1 VTCPNHRANP
11 QPGPAARRT
20 IHAMNERSEDDPGA
34 DTAMFR
40 AYVEHGDGAETRPS
54 LAIRPAILIGAAVAV
69 VLVVLGLIL
78 AM

>member
-1 VTCPNHRANP
+1 MANH
-11 QPGPAARRT
+11 PAQLPTGSGARRT
-20 IHAMNERSEDDPGA
+20 IDAMNERSEDDPGA

-54 LAIRPAILIGAAVAV
+54 LANRPAIVVGAAVVV
-69 VLVVLGLIL
+69 VLVVLVLIL